1 MARSVLMASV
11 ISKQLV
17 TNTID
22 LPFSF
27 SNGRVTSI
35 LDTDPKVWKNKIISL
50 LSTATNERVW
60 YYDYGANL
68 NSLMFDTSEVAMQDA
83 KYAIEQMFGSW
94 PPSLT
99 LLTVITGFDSNTGS
113 LSVTITYKLPSN
125 DVDSVKINTDSL
137 SPSGDIIKVTS

>member
-1 MARSVLMASV
+1 MASV

-17 TNTID
+17 TTTID

-27 SNGRVTSI
+27 SNGRVASI
-35 LDTDPKVWKNKIISL
+35 LDTDLKVWKNRIISL

-68 NSLMFDTSEVAMQDA
+68 NNLLFETSEVAVQDA

-94 PPSLT
+94 LPSLSLIDIVVGYDSTTGT
-99 LLTVITGFDSNTGS
+99 LSI
-113 LSVTITYKLPSN
+113 TITYKLPSG
-125 DVDSVKINTDSL
+125 DVDSVKINTESL

>member
-1 MARSVLMASV
+1 MASI

-17 TNTID
+17 TTTID

-35 LDTDPKVWKNKIISL
+35 LDTDPKVWKNRIISL

-94 PPSLT
+94 LPSLT
-99 LLTVITGFDSNTGS
+99 LLNVITGFDSNTGS
-113 LSVTITYKLPSN
+113 LSVTITYKLPSS
-125 DVDSVKINTDSL
+125 DVDSVKINTESL

>member
-1 MARSVLMASV
+1 MSSI

-17 TNTID
+17 TSTID

-35 LDTDPKVWKNKIISL
+35 LDTDPKVWKNRIISL

-68 NSLMFDTSEVAMQDA
+68 NNLMFDTSEVAMQDA

-94 PPSLT
+94 LPSLT
-99 LLTVITGFDSNTGS
+99 LLNVITGFDSNTGS

-125 DVDSVKINTDSL
+125 DVDSVKISTESL

>member
-1 MARSVLMASV
+1 MARSVLMASI

-17 TNTID
+17 TTTID

-27 SNGRVTSI
+27 SNGRVASI
-35 LDTDPKVWKNKIISL
+35 LDTDPKVWKNRIISL

-94 PPSLT
+94 LPSLT
-99 LLTVITGFDSNTGS
+99 LLNVITGFDSNTGS
-113 LSVTITYKLPSN
+113 LSVTITYKLPSS
-125 DVDSVKINTDSL
+125 DVDSVKINTESL

>member
-1 MARSVLMASV
+1 MASV